1 MKATELINKFKQ
13 ILTLSTE
20 EVIDEATTVEETVE
34 LNEEVTENVENVEVE
49 ATEEVVEQT
58 EEAEVQAEEEV
69 SEDITEEVESKDD
82 ESEEEAEEVV
92 DGNVNEERTI
102 VNESSDVQLTDEEPK
117 SPEFELSAENAE
129 ESTEEVIETELAEEG
144 DDKEEIVE
152 EVQEVKE
159 EIKYASYE
167 DLAKLQSELKALT
180 EMLNNMNPKKDVP
193 QELSAEEIQEEQVAA
208 EGIAVS
214 PEADVVEKSM
224 PLAIKK
230 GIQGASTKDV
240 VWNKLFGN

>member
-34 LNEEVTENVENVEVE
+34 LTEEVVDNVENVEVE
-49 ATEEVVEQT
+49 GTEEVT
-58 EEAEVQAEEEV
+58 EETVELAEETEVQAEEEV
-69 SEDITEEVESKDD
+69 SEDTAEEVESNDD
-82 ESEEEAEEVV
+82 ESEEEVEEVK
-92 DGNVNEERTI
+92 EE
-102 VNESSDVQLTDEEPK
+102 EEVIEDAPE

-129 ESTEEVIETELAEEG
+129 ESNEEVIETELAEEG

-180 EMLNNMNPKKDVP
+180 EMLNNMSPKKDVP
-193 QELSAEEIQEEQVAA
+193 QELSADEIQEEQVAA

-214 PEADVVEKSM
+214 PEADVVEKTM

-230 GIQGASTKDV
+230 GIRGASTKDV